1 MEHSEYSDNEIG
13 FLAKSSRFETAAGV
27 SECHLMIEP
36 LDKCLSIEKTL
47 SVLDDGLRVILDSE
61 EMDGYKVVFKR
72 FFLSDIVA
80 QRRLISTSGDAAV
93 SVIQQPPLDGSKAVV
108 WVWLMKGDGLSV
120 DDGIVKSDKYTYRFD
135 TLFTSNK
142 MDSQHQMAQIFQE
155 YNELLRHKH
164 MSVERNCQRTWIF
177 VRDVDVNYGGVVRA
191 RKELFEEWGLTNNTH
206 YIASTG
212 INGVCEKHENLVMM
226 DAYAVDGLQE
236 KDIQYLYAYDNLSP
250 TSLYGVTFE
259 RGTALHLDGRKQIF
273 ISGTASIDSR
283 GAIVATGD
291 IDGQIERMMENVD
304 ALLSEAEADES
315 DIAQMIVYIRDIADY
330 DTVKDIFDRR
340 LPDVPM
346 VITWAPVCR
355 PGWLIEVEC
364 IAYK

>member
-1 MEHSEYSDNEIG
+1 MEHREYSDNEVG
-13 FLAKSSRFETAAGV
+13 FLAKSSMFETPTGV

-36 LDKCLSIEKTL
+36 LDKCLSIERTL
-47 SVLDDGLRVILDSE
+47 SVLDEGLQVILDAE
-61 EMDGYKVVFKR
+61 EMDGYKPVFKR
-72 FFLSDIVA
+72 YFLSDIVA
-80 QRRLISTSGDAAV
+80 QRKLINTSGDAAI

-108 WVWLMKGDGLSV
+108 WVWLMKGNGLSC
-120 DDGIVKSDKYTYRFD
+120 DDGVVKHKKTTYRFD
-135 TLFTSNK
+135 TSFMSNK

-155 YNELLRHKH
+155 YNELLKNKD
-164 MSVERNCQRTWIF
+164 MSVERNCMRTWIF
-177 VRDVDVNYGGVVRA
+177 VRDVDINYSGVVHA

-212 INGVCEKHENLVMM
+212 INGVCERHENLVCM
-226 DAYAVDGLQE
+226 DAYAVEGLE
-236 KDIQYLYAYDNLSP
+236 DKDIQYLYAYDNLSP
-250 TSLYGVTFE
+250 TNLYGVTFE
-259 RGTALHLDGRKQIF
+259 RGTALHFDNRTQIL

-283 GAIVATGD
+283 GAIVAPGD

-304 ALLSEAEADES
+304 ALLSEADATEE
-315 DIAQMIVYIRDIADY
+315 DIAQMVVYIRDIADY
-330 DTVKDIFDRR
+330 DTVKGIFSLRF
-340 LPDVPM
+340 PDTPM

>member
-1 MEHSEYSDNEIG
+1 M
-13 FLAKSSRFETAAGV
+13 K
-27 SECHLMIEP
+27 
-36 LDKCLSIEKTL
+36 LD
-47 SVLDDGLRVILDSE
+47 
-61 EMDGYKVVFKR
+61 
-72 FFLSDIVA
+72 
-80 QRRLISTSGDAAV
+80 
-93 SVIQQPPLDGSKAVV
+93 
-108 WVWLMKGDGLSV
+108 
-120 DDGIVKSDKYTYRFD
+120 
-135 TLFTSNK
+135 
-142 MDSQHQMAQIFQE
+142 
-155 YNELLRHKH
+155 
-164 MSVERNCQRTWIF
+164 
-177 VRDVDVNYGGVVRA
+177 
-191 RKELFEEWGLTNNTH
+191 
-206 YIASTG
+206 
-212 INGVCEKHENLVMM
+212 ENLVMM
-226 DAYAVDGLQE
+226 DAYAVEGLHE

-259 RGTALHLDGRKQIF
+259 RGTALHFEDRTQIF

-283 GAIVATGD
+283 GAIVAPGD

-315 DIAQMIVYIRDIADY
+315 NIAQMIVYIRDIADY

>member
-1 MEHSEYSDNEIG
+1 M
-13 FLAKSSRFETAAGV
+13 FEVTAGV

-47 SVLDDGLRVILDSE
+47 SVLDEGLKIILDAE
-61 EMDGYKVVFKR
+61 EMDDYKPVFKR
-72 FFLSDIVA
+72 YFLSDIAA
-80 QRRLISTSGDAAV
+80 QRKLVSTSGDAAV
-93 SVIQQPPLDGSKAVV
+93 SIIQQPPLDGSKAVM
-108 WVWLMKGDGLSV
+108 WVWLMKGSGLSC
-120 DDGIVKSDKYTYRFD
+120 DDGVVKTRRHTYRFD
-135 TLFTSNK
+135 TSFMSAK
-142 MDSQHQMAQIFQE
+142 ADSQQQMSQIFRE
-155 YNELLRHKH
+155 YNEMLKHKD
-164 MSVERNCQRTWIF
+164 MSVEQNCMRTWIF
-177 VRDVDVNYGGVVRA
+177 VRDVDINYGGVVRA
-191 RKELFEEWGLTNNTH
+191 RKDLFEEWGLTNNTH

-212 INGVCEKHENLVMM
+212 INGVCERHENLVCM
-226 DAYAVDGLQE
+226 DAYAVEGLKD

-259 RGTALHLDGRKQIF
+259 RGTALHFDDRTQIL

-283 GAIVATGD
+283 GAIVAPGD
-291 IDGQIERMMENVD
+291 IDGQIERMMDNVD
-304 ALLSEAEADES
+304 ALLSEAGAGEE

-330 DTVKDIFDRR
+330 DAVKGIFDIRF
-340 LPDVPM
+340 PDIPM